1 MNPVT
6 YRHLEEEHGGHVTSG
21 PCLALMITQDPGAVS
36 LQGHHMESLGC
47 PNTGGHE
54 ALQLLKI
61 HKRIDILISILEMSS
76 GDASIILEML
86 YQHLQGSRRAPL
98 YDSIRP

>member
-1 MNPVT
+1 M
-6 YRHLEEEHGGHVTSG
+6 TSG
-21 PCLALMITQDPGAVS
+21 PCIALMITQAPEAVS
-36 LQGHHMESLGC
+36 LQGRHMESLGC

-54 ALQLLKI
+54 GSQLLKI

-86 YQHLQGSRRAPL
+86 YQHLQGSGRAPL